1 MKLETKLS
9 DDGWQTV
16 LNFLNLRKSGVLK
29 LSFMTF
35 ALIKCMVEFLSTFL
49 LDAQAHSYLK
59 S

>member
-49 LDAQAHSYLK
+49 LDAQAHS
-59 S
+59 